1 MALIL
6 IGLAIY
12 VLPILVFHFTINK
25 YDNELDGMPFTAQEL
40 GQDILNDFEIKNVDI
55 EPTEMGDHYDPDR
68 KKIRIKKYRLNRK
81 SLTALSIITHEIGHA
96 IQHKEGYEPLS
107 RRQKIIKSTTWISR
121 LAGGIMYIGIGPII
135 ATGLIPLIKIAGVL
149 VALSIIINIVLH
161 LITLDV
167 EFDASYKRALPILKE
182 KIPSEYH
189 KACNTV
195 LTAAAFTYVVGSLA
209 SFLSLRYAWPIIRKI
224 LR

>member
-1 MALIL
+1 
-6 IGLAIY
+6 
-12 VLPILVFHFTINK
+12 
-25 YDNELDGMPFTAQEL
+25 
-40 GQDILNDFEIKNVDI
+40 
-55 EPTEMGDHYDPDR
+55 MGDHYDPDR

-96 IQHKEGYEPLS
+96 IQDKEGYEPLS

-135 ATGLIPLIKIAGVL
+135 ATGLIPLIKIAGAL
-149 VALSIIINIVLH
+149 VALSIIINVVLH

-182 KIPSEYH
+182 KIPSEYF
-189 KACNTV
+189 KSCNTV

-224 LR
+224 FR